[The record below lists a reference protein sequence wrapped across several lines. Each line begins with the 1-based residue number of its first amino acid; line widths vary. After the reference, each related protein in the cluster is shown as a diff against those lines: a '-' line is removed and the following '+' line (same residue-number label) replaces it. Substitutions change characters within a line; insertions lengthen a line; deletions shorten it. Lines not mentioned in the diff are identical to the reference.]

1 MFTTL
6 LMEEVRTQAR
16 RNAGVV
22 GIIGAV
28 AAGAMLMSLL
38 EFPVLSSMLLVG
50 AFVALV
56 AMPAV
61 VSVQAGIEYWTS
73 MYGARGYLTM
83 SLPVKGRSVFAAKTL
98 YAVIAVLAS
107 AAVATLLGIGWLAS
121 YAYLLGTTLEQF
133 LEPVRQMISMVGTGV
148 LTFYGLTVVEG
159 IVVMIIEVAAVMSIG
174 AQGRWNRL
182 GFGAPA
188 VGFIVLYAVNQI
200 VALIATML
208 LPLSFDVTSGR
219 IVARMML
226 PQFIEA
232 VQGGQEPHLV
242 GIGSVVAAPIMAAA
256 LAWWAVHA
264 IERHTCLR

>member
-73 MYGARGYLTM
+73 MY
-83 SLPVKGRSVFAAKTL
+83 
-98 YAVIAVLAS
+98 
-107 AAVATLLGIGWLAS
+107 
-121 YAYLLGTTLEQF
+121 
-133 LEPVRQMISMVGTGV
+133 
-148 LTFYGLTVVEG
+148 
-159 IVVMIIEVAAVMSIG
+159 
-174 AQGRWNRL
+174 
-182 GFGAPA
+182 
-188 VGFIVLYAVNQI
+188 
-200 VALIATML
+200 
-208 LPLSFDVTSGR
+208 
-219 IVARMML
+219 
-226 PQFIEA
+226 
-232 VQGGQEPHLV
+232 
-242 GIGSVVAAPIMAAA
+242 
-256 LAWWAVHA
+256 
-264 IERHTCLR
+264 